1 MSPQCRSKV
10 ELIQH
15 MKLRR
20 LSQALVTSAKQSRDP
35 CSVPPT
41 DSNPGTQVRAQ
52 IKDFGLVSQ
61 PDLTRV
67 SFRLWRRLWKKYGI
81 MTQNLPWSI
90 FTATVNGMACVIADF
105 RRGLT
110 GGITESLRDIVV
122 ACFMVPLY
130 TLPKAP
136 SPCSSSRDTR
146 SLSTSQW
153 SIINA
158 LVLAKEKMIRIL
170 IQCSGYL
177 TFLFLLVSQWKSSIC
192 RLTLRH

>member
-1 MSPQCRSKV
+1 
-10 ELIQH
+10 
-15 MKLRR
+15 
-20 LSQALVTSAKQSRDP
+20 
-35 CSVPPT
+35 
-41 DSNPGTQVRAQ
+41 
-52 IKDFGLVSQ
+52 
-61 PDLTRV
+61 
-67 SFRLWRRLWKKYGI
+67 

-158 LVLAKEKMIRIL
+158 LFLAKENNCQNINSMFWVFDFSFPPGVTVKVIDLSFDARTPGIKPINIISIRCCHMFFWIDKKFTVA
-170 IQCSGYL
+170 S
-177 TFLFLLVSQWKSSIC
+177 V
-192 RLTLRH
+192 

>member
-1 MSPQCRSKV
+1 MSRLCRSKV

-15 MKLRR
+15 MKITASEPDFSNFCEAEPRSLFCASNR
-20 LSQALVTSAKQSRDP
+20 LKSWNTGEGSDQSLWPCFAAGLNQGLLSSVAQAME
-35 CSVPPT
+35 
-41 DSNPGTQVRAQ
+41 
-52 IKDFGLVSQ
+52 
-61 PDLTRV
+61 
-67 SFRLWRRLWKKYGI
+67 KKYGI

-90 FTATVNGMACVIADF
+90 FTATVNGISCVIADF

-158 LVLAKEKMIRIL
+158 LLLVKEKIIRIL
-170 IQCSGYL
+170 I
-177 TFLFLLVSQWKSSIC
+177 
-192 RLTLRH
+192 